1 MSQVSKVLNFI
12 QNTTFEDLPRNVVDY
27 AQDCLFD
34 TLGIAAAASKTNLSL
49 IIKNHAAR
57 NFGAGDSER
66 STLLFDGRTT
76 SPVGAALAG
85 GMSIDSLD
93 GHDGFALA
101 KGHIGAALVPSL
113 LAACEALGADKAE
126 GSGRAFLTNL
136 VIGYEIASRAG
147 LSLHDTVSDYH
158 TSGAWNS
165 LACAAVTGRLLG
177 LDDEKMRH
185 ALGIAEYHG
194 PRSQMMRVIDH
205 ASMLKDGSGW
215 GAMSGTS
222 AAFLAADGFT
232 GAPAITVEAENV
244 AHFWEDLGDRWCI
257 LEQNFKAYPV
267 CRWAQ
272 PSMEAAMSVL
282 SASGKSHKDISGIE
296 IQTFHEATRLASPNP
311 KDMDEAQYSI
321 AFPVAALLV
330 HGQVGAI
337 EIDGS
342 NLKHPDVLRL
352 SNLIKMSERDDF
364 NEVFPTERFS
374 AVRLTFTDGSEV
386 LSEPHRPKG
395 DPGVTTLTREDLTE
409 KLYRLAGPIVGK
421 ERARA
426 ILRQSLSMDEAGSK
440 LDSLSSV
447 LSAKP

>member
-1 MSQVSKVLNFI
+1 MNQ
-12 QNTTFEDLPRNVVDY
+12 T
-27 AQDCLFD
+27 
-34 TLGIAAAASKTNLSL
+34 ASKTKLST
-49 IIKNHAAR
+49 IVANHAAR
-57 NFGAGDSER
+57 HFGAGELGPA
-66 STLLFDGRTT
+66 TLMFDGRTA

-101 KGHIGAALVPSL
+101 KGHIGAALVPAL
-113 LAACEALGADKAE
+113 LAASETLGSDAGE
-126 GSGRAFLTNL
+126 GSGRTFLTNL

-147 LSLHDTVSDYH
+147 LALHDSVSDYH

-165 LACAAVTGRLLG
+165 LGCAAVVGRLLE
-177 LDDEKMRH
+177 LDNEQMRH

-215 GAMSGTS
+215 GAMAGTS

-232 GAPAITVEAENV
+232 GAPAITVEAEEV
-244 AHFWEDLGDRWCI
+244 SHFWEDLGDRWCI

-272 PSMEAAMSVL
+272 PSMEAAMSAL
-282 SASGKSHKDISGIE
+282 KSAGKSYQDISAIE

-330 HGQVGAI
+330 HGQIGAI
-337 EIDGS
+337 EIDGD
-342 NLKHPDVLRL
+342 NLTHPEVLRL
-352 SNLIKMSERDDF
+352 SNMIQMSERKDF
-364 NEVFPTERFS
+364 NDVFPTERFS
-374 AVRLTFTDGSEV
+374 AVKLTFADGSSV

-395 DPGVTTLTREDLTE
+395 DPGVTTLHRADLIG
-409 KLYRLAGPIVGK
+409 KLQRLASPIVGE
-421 ERARA
+421 ERAKA
-426 ILRQSLSMDEAGSK
+426 IVGQSLAMHGENAK
-440 LDSLSSV
+440 LVDLTAH
-447 LSAKP
+447 LNKRP

>member
-1 MSQVSKVLNFI
+1 MSQISKVLSFI
-12 QNTTFEDLPRNVVDY
+12 QNTTFEDLPRNVIDY

-34 TLGIAAAASKTNLSL
+34 TLGIAAAASKTNLSS
-49 IIKNHAAR
+49 IIRNHAAR
-57 NFGAGDSER
+57 HFGAGDREK
-66 STLLFDGRTT
+66 STLMFDGRTA
-76 SPVGAALAG
+76 SPVGVALAG

-101 KGHIGAALVPSL
+101 KGHIGAALVPAL
-113 LAACEALGADKAE
+113 LSACEALGADKAA
-126 GSGRAFLTNL
+126 GSGQTFLTNL

-158 TSGAWNS
+158 TSGAWNA
-165 LACAAVTGRLLG
+165 LGCAAVTGRLLG

-205 ASMLKDGSGW
+205 TSMLKDGSGW
-215 GAMSGTS
+215 GAMSGSS

-282 SASGKSHKDISGIE
+282 SASGKSHNEISGIE

-330 HGQVGAI
+330 HGQVGAS
-337 EIDGS
+337 EIDGT
-342 NLKHPDVLRL
+342 NLRHPDVLRL
-352 SNLIKMSERDDF
+352 SNMIKMSERDAF
-364 NEVFPTERFS
+364 TEVFPTERFS
-374 AVRLTFTDGSEV
+374 AVRLTFADGSET

-395 DPGVTTLTREDLTE
+395 DPGVTTLSREDLIE
-409 KLYRLAGPIVGK
+409 KLYRLASPIVGE
-421 ERARA
+421 ERASA
-426 ILRQSLSMDEAGSK
+426 ILKQSLAMDKAESK
-440 LDSLSSV
+440 LNSLSTV
-447 LSAKP
+447 LTNKP